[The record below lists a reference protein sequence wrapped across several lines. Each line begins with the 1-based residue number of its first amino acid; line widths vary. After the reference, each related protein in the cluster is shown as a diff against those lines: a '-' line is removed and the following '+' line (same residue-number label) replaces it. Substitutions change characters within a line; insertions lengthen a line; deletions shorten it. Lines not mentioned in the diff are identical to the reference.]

1 MQRACAY
8 APVAVHSRAQRHIT
22 CAGLNEHALN
32 LLPVELMRLM
42 CEAVGQGLKMLGDSA
57 VWGTIMEA
65 PALCQ
70 ELPRRLPPAARA
82 ADAPKRAA
90 LLPSHL
96 VNPAPLDDDAARE
109 FAVFRSTNYR
119 CVCLYVHV
127 CICVCVYMCMATVQL
142 RDRV

>member
-1 MQRACAY
+1 
-8 APVAVHSRAQRHIT
+8 
-22 CAGLNEHALN
+22 
-32 LLPVELMRLM
+32 M
-42 CEAVGQGLKMLGDSA
+42 CEAVRQGLKMLGDSA

-65 PALCQ
+65 PAMCQ
-70 ELPRRLPPAARA
+70 ELPRRLPPPSRA

>member
-1 MQRACAY
+1 MAPRACAY
-8 APVAVHSRAQRHIT
+8 APVAVHSRAQRHIAS
-22 CAGLNEHALN
+22 AGLNEHALN
-32 LLPVELMRLM
+32 LLSVELMRLM
-42 CEAVGQGLKMLGDSA
+42 CEAVRQGLKMLGDSA

-70 ELPRRLPPAARA
+70 ELPRRLPPPSRA

-109 FAVFRSTNYR
+109 FAVFRSPNYR
-119 CVCLYVHV
+119 CVCV
-127 CICVCVYMCMATVQL
+127 CMCMCAYVYGNCAAAAC
-142 RDRV
+142 DAMFC